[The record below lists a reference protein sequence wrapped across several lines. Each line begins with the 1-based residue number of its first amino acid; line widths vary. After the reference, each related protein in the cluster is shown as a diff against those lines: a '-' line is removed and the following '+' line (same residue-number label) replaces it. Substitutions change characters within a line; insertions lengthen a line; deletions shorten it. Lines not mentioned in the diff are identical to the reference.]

1 MTAGYSG
8 KPLFE
13 KLGIKKE
20 MKIQLIEPPKEYFTL
35 LQQNVS
41 SQFCKKNEM
50 PDFIHLFVKTNNEFD
65 N

>member
-20 MKIQLIEPPKEYFTL
+20 MKIQLIEPPKENFTL
-35 LQQNVS
+35 LQQNIS
-41 SQFCKKNEM
+41 SQFCKKSESRTS
-50 PDFIHLFVKTNNEFD
+50 FICLRKQIKYL
-65 N
+65 